1 MVMTDNKYVK
11 DNTKTENSISK
22 CNCPDSGR
30 ISNPD
35 DEIVRMCPFCK
46 NKAITNN
53 KLKLMGRVIA

>member
-1 MVMTDNKYVK
+1 MIDKKYVK

-30 ISNPD
+30 IVNPD

-46 NKAITNN
+46 KKAITNN